1 MTAKIIKALGVSAAL
16 GVAAMPLTTFAANSA
31 AAEGDVTVTINPTI
45 SMTLDS
51 SKATATLDPNTVK
64 SSDFYTTAKVSTNAA
79 KGYTLSVKDK
89 NTDSA
94 LFLNG
99 DTSATQKISAAAGE
113 PTAATATW
121 AVKDSND
128 DWVAMP
134 ASGSTALT
142 IKNSGAKTAPVSDE
156 ATNIEYAVSSGNST
170 IISGTYKTTVVV
182 TATVNN
188 S

>member
-16 GVAAMPLTTFAANSA
+16 GVAAMPLTTFAANPT
-31 AAEGDVTVTINPTI
+31 AEGDVTVTINPAI

-51 SKATATLDPNTVK
+51 TNATATLDPNTVK
-64 SSDFYTTAKVSTNAA
+64 SSNFYTTATVSTNAT
-79 KGYTLSVKDK
+79 KGYTLSVIDK
-89 NTDSA
+89 NADSA

-99 DTSATQKISAAAGE
+99 DTGATQKISAAAGQ

-121 AVKDSND
+121 AVKDSNNA
-128 DWVAMP
+128 WVAMP
-134 ASGSTALT
+134 DSEDTALI
-142 IKNSGAKTAPVSDE
+142 IKNSGAQTTPVSNE

-170 IISGTYKTTVVV
+170 IVSGTYKTTVVV

-188 S
+188 N